1 MQKRKRKKE
10 RERMSE
16 RERERER
23 KKKER
28 ERERKKR
35 ERERKKERRERERD
49 RELFLPRNW
58 KALMLMV
65 QVACFILQ
73 QVCKENKFNT
83 TKLAMSEI
91 SSVCNYETC

>member
-1 MQKRKRKKE
+1 VRDIADEKE
-10 RERMSE
+10 KE
-16 RERERER
+16 
-23 KKKER
+23 KER
-28 ERERKKR
+28 ERENECMRER

-83 TKLAMSEI
+83 TKFAMSEI
-91 SSVCNYETC
+91 S